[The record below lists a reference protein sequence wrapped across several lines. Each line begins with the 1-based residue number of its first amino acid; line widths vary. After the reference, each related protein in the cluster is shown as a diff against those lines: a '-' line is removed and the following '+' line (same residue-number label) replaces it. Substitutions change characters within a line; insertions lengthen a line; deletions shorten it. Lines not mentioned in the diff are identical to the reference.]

1 LIATLAATLVA
12 AIGAPGVREYETGPT
27 ARPGP
32 LQTLK
37 RTVSPR
43 RPVLRHAAVTLGRS
57 ARGRPI
63 TAIARNGVRT
73 SATTRPGG
81 PLVLVFGCVHGDECA
96 AIDAVKRAIDAG
108 CPPPG
113 DGLVVVPNL
122 NPDGYA
128 LGTRLNARGVDLN
141 RNFSV
146 DWAPGGAP
154 GDLEYPGPGPF
165 SEPETRIARR
175 LIRALRPDV
184 TIWFHQQAEPLVRA
198 WGPSIPAARAYAR
211 LAGLP
216 FVALPWIDGTA
227 PNWQNHRFGG
237 TSSFV
242 VELPSGGTI
251 DNRRQADAIFRL
263 AIALMHADDD

>member
-1 LIATLAATLVA
+1 LIATLAATLAAAVGTPAIPESVA
-12 AIGAPGVREYETGPT
+12 G
-27 ARPGP
+27 PGP
-32 LQTLK
+32 LRTLE
-37 RTVSPR
+37 RTVIAR
-43 RPVLRHAAVTLGRS
+43 RPVLRRTTVTLGRS

-63 TAIARNGVRT
+63 TAIARNGVTT

-96 AIDAVKRAIDAG
+96 AIDAVRRAIESG
-108 CPPPG
+108 CAPPG

-128 LGTRLNARGVDLN
+128 LGTRLNGRGVDLN

-146 DWAPGGAP
+146 GWRPGGAP
-154 GDLEYPGPGPF
+154 GDLEYPGPEPF

-175 LIRALRPDV
+175 LIRALRPDL

-216 FVALPWIDGTA
+216 FVALPWMDGTA

-237 TSSFV
+237 ASSFV
-242 VELPSGGTI
+242 VELPTAGKI
-251 DNRRQADAIFRL
+251 DRERQADAIFRL
-263 AIALMHADDD
+263 AIALMRSDDD

>member
-1 LIATLAATLVA
+1 LIATLAVTLLA
-12 AIGAPGVREYETGPT
+12 AIGTPALPESEAGPT

-32 LQTLK
+32 LRTLE
-37 RTVSPR
+37 RTVGPR
-43 RPVLRHAAVTLGRS
+43 RPVLRRATVTLGRS

-63 TAIARNGVRT
+63 TAIARNGVTT

-96 AIDAVKRAIDAG
+96 AIGAVKRSIDAG
-108 CPPPG
+108 CPPG
-113 DGLVVVPNL
+113 GEGLVVVPNL

-146 DWAPGGAP
+146 DWRPGGAP
-154 GDLEYPGPGPF
+154 GDLEYPGAEPF
-165 SEPETRIARR
+165 SEPETRVARR

-216 FVALPWIDGTA
+216 FAALPWMNGTA

-237 TSSFV
+237 SSSFV
-242 VELPSGGTI
+242 VELPTSGAI
-251 DNRRQADAIFRL
+251 DRDRQADAIFRL
-263 AIALMHADDD
+263 AIALMHSEDD